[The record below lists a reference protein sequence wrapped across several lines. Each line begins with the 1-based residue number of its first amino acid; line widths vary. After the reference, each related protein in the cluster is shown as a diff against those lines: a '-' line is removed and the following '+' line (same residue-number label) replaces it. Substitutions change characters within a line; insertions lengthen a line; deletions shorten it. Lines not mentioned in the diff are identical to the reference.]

1 MLALRF
7 RALDALK
14 PLKPRI
20 LCAKPQASIDATDKP
35 MATRSTHQ
43 LKESNSM
50 PAKSVFEIAVLPGD
64 GIGIDVTAEAVR
76 VLGAI
81 EKTLGKFTLRLS
93 THESGAVCYQR
104 TGADLPADTLDACR
118 RADAVLLGAM
128 GHPDIRKPD
137 GTELTPQVT
146 LRVLFDLYA
155 GVRPCKLYAGAKTP
169 LANVK
174 PGDIDLVI
182 LREQSEGLFA
192 SLQGGIVLHDQVAT
206 DTLVMTRPGIER
218 ICEFAFRLAES
229 RHFSPRPGTPGRG
242 VGGEGRGP
250 KVTCVDKANIFKSY
264 AFFRKVFDE
273 VAVRHPAVAK
283 QHAYIDAQAL
293 FLVQRPAQFDV
304 LVTENMFGDI
314 LSDLAA
320 GLIGGMGMA
329 PSGDIGDR
337 HAVFQPAHGTAP
349 DIAGK
354 GIANPIAAILSA
366 GMMLDWLGRRH
377 GNDDLVR
384 GANMI
389 ERAVAEVLAEGMTL
403 PVDQGGSASTQAVGQ
418 AIAQKLQPYA

>member
-1 MLALRF
+1 
-7 RALDALK
+7 
-14 PLKPRI
+14 
-20 LCAKPQASIDATDKP
+20 
-35 MATRSTHQ
+35 
-43 LKESNSM
+43 M
-50 PAKSVFEIAVLPGD
+50 PAKSAFHIAVLPGD
-64 GIGIDVTAEAVR
+64 GIGIDVTEEAVR
-76 VLGAI
+76 VLLAL
-81 EKTLGKFTLRLS
+81 EKSLGKFTLRLT
-93 THESGAVCYQR
+93 THESGAICYQR
-104 TGADLPADTLDACR
+104 IGADLPADTLDACR
-118 RADAVLLGAM
+118 QADAVLLGAM

-146 LRVLFDLYA
+146 LRVLLDLYA

-174 PGDIDLVI
+174 PGDIDFVI
-182 LREQSEGLFA
+182 LREQTEGLFA
-192 SLQGGIVLHDQVAT
+192 SQQGGIVLHDQLAT

-218 ICEFAFRLAES
+218 ICEFAFLLAE
-229 RHFSPRPGTPGRG
+229 PRRK
-242 VGGEGRGP
+242 

-273 VAVRHPAVAK
+273 VAARHPTIAK
-283 QHAYIDAQAL
+283 QHTYIDAQAL

-377 GNDDLVR
+377 RNDDLLR
-384 GANMI
+384 GAAHI
-389 ERAVAEVLAEGMTL
+389 ERAVADVLAEGKTL
-403 PVDQGGSASTQAVGQ
+403 PVDQGGSATTQAVGQ
-418 AIAQKLQPYA
+418 AIAERVG

>member
-1 MLALRF
+1 MPN
-7 RALDALK
+7 K
-14 PLKPRI
+14 
-20 LCAKPQASIDATDKP
+20 
-35 MATRSTHQ
+35 STFH
-43 LKESNSM
+43 
-50 PAKSVFEIAVLPGD
+50 IAVLPGD
-64 GIGIDVTAEAVR
+64 GIGIDVTTEAVR
-76 VLGAI
+76 VLHAVEGP
-81 EKTLGKFTLRLS
+81 FTLHVT

-104 TGADLPADTLDACR
+104 TGDDLPADTLAACR
-118 RADAVLLGAM
+118 QADAVLLGAM

-146 LRVLFDLYA
+146 LRVALDLYA
-155 GVRPCKLYAGAKTP
+155 GVRPCKLYPGVRSP

-174 PGDIDLVI
+174 PGEIDLVI
-182 LREQSEGLFA
+182 LREQTEGLFA
-192 SLQGGIVLHDQVAT
+192 SQKAGIVLHDQVVT

-218 ICEFAFRLAES
+218 ICEFAFQLAET
-229 RHFSPRPGTPGRG
+229 RRR
-242 VGGEGRGP
+242 

-273 VAVRHPAVAK
+273 VAALHPTIAK

-293 FLVQRPAQFDV
+293 FLVQRPQQFDV
-304 LVTENMFGDI
+304 LVSENMFGDI
-314 LSDLAA
+314 LSDLAG

-337 HAVFQPAHGTAP
+337 HGVFQPAHGTAP

-377 GNDDLVR
+377 QNPHLVDAAVR
-384 GANMI
+384 I
-389 ERAVAEVLAEGMTL
+389 ERAVADVLAEGKTL
-403 PVDQGGSASTQAVGQ
+403 PVDQGGSATTQAVGSAVAARIGDRQ
-418 AIAQKLQPYA
+418 AKESQPS